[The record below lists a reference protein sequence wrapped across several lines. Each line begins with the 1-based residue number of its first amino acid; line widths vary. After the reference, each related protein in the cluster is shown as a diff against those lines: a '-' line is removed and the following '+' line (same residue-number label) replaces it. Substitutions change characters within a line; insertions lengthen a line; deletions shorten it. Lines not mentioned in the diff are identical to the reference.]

1 MLIGLFRGSYTELNE
16 NRQER
21 ADKSLAAYMQPNVQ
35 GGRKAEIRWQLWLSE
50 GWSRSGGDCFGDGFV
65 ADGDGV

>member
-21 ADKSLAAYMQPNVQ
+21 ADKSLTAYISAGEKQRV
-35 GGRKAEIRWQLWLSE
+35 GGSCGCQRGGAGQVEIALGMASE
-50 GWSRSGGDCFGDGFV
+50 LVGMV
-65 ADGDGV
+65 V